1 MPCFIHFLVGGK
13 PVNSCTRLSHN
24 LATYSQ
30 CVCGK
35 ERERERAG
43 KRVKGWG
50 VVKVV
55 MNAAVARNIALS
67 SGRWFASTLA
77 NLTQSIS
84 HLHVVVARLPQKFLH
99 CCSSWSHSD
108 HMRMCVGL
116 CVCLRCGMWMPRGG
130 VRLRLNWIAAAAKLF
145 LAQLYEVFN

>member
-35 ERERERAG
+35 EREREREG

-99 CCSSWSHSD
+99 CSSSWSHSD
-108 HMRMCVGL
+108 HMRMCVGV
-116 CVCLRCGMWMPRGG
+116 CVFEVWHVNAEGRSE
-130 VRLRLNWIAAAAKLF
+130 AKAKLNSSSCKTISRTIVRSF
-145 LAQLYEVFN
+145 